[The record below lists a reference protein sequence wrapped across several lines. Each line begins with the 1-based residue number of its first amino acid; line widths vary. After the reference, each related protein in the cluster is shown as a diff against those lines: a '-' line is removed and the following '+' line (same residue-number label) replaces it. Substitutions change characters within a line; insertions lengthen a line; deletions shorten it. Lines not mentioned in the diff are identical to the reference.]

1 MGITRFSLY
10 SPHLPLLSVLR
21 TPLNALVALF
31 APEHARS
38 SRTLLVDDNDKHS
51 HNRKIVRPTAH
62 KLPVAHKNQLA
73 RTAAS
78 RLFTKPCLNAS
89 RTSSSRPSTGRL
101 RVVREFE
108 AGVAP
113 SCAGRMVISGRM
125 ADVCAELERMAQ
137 TESAQAA
144 L

>member
-10 SPHLPLLSVLR
+10 PPHLPLLSVLR

-31 APEHARS
+31 TPEHARS
-38 SRTLLVDDNDKHS
+38 SRTLHVDDNHS

-62 KLPVAHKNQLA
+62 KVPVPHKNQLA

-78 RLFTKPCLNAS
+78 RLFTKPCINAA
-89 RTSSSRPSTGRL
+89 RTSSSRPSTSRL

-108 AGVAP
+108 VGVGP

-137 TESAQAA
+137 TESAHDRP
-144 L
+144 

>member
-1 MGITRFSLY
+1 MGITRFSLH

-31 APEHARS
+31 VAGHAGA
-38 SRTLLVDDNDKHS
+38 SRTLHADNNDNRS
-51 HNRKIVRPTAH
+51 HNRKIVRPTVH
-62 KLPVAHKNQLA
+62 KVPVSHKTQLA

-78 RLFTKPCLNAS
+78 RLFTKPCINAARAS
-89 RTSSSRPSTGRL
+89 ASRPSTSRL

-108 AGVAP
+108 AGVGP

-137 TESAQAA
+137 TESAQAT